1 VELFPPPEPRA
12 ARPAAHSSEKVTI
25 VLDDEPMLVDEG
37 SVVVEDEVAVANVED
52 SATWM
57 AADDSGNDVDVIEVG
72 DEVVFDA

>member
-1 VELFPPPEPRA
+1 
-12 ARPAAHSSEKVTI
+12 
-25 VLDDEPMLVDEG
+25 MLVDEG

-57 AADDSGNDVDVIEVG
+57 AADDSGSDVDVIEVG